1 MQLQSGTTTELLLVP
16 VQVVVKPSPDELNKL
31 LWNGQALKAD
41 ISRPGTYRVEAQGV
55 TISPSPAQ
63 DTVNIVP

>member
-1 MQLQSGTTTELLLVP
+1 MATFQLLAP
-16 VQVVVKPSPDELNKL
+16 VQVVVEPPLDEAEQL

-41 ISRPGTYRVEAQGV
+41 RSRPGTYRVEAEGV

-63 DTVNIVP
+63 DIVPLVPSF